1 MTTKTTVR
9 YANDPRS
16 SFSQL
21 AQHEDEMLRQ
31 SEENHRAKNEAAA
44 TNAKAAAEVTRQ
56 ALMRRKGLHG

>member
-21 AQHEDEMLRQ
+21 AQHEAEMLRQ
-31 SEENHRAKNEAAA
+31 SAENHRAKNEAAA
-44 TNAKAAAEVTRQ
+44 ADAKAAAEVTRQ
-56 ALMRRKGLHG
+56 ALMLRKGLHG

>member
-21 AQHEDEMLRQ
+21 AQREAEMLRQ
-31 SEENHRAKNEAAA
+31 SEENHRAKNAAA
-44 TNAKAAAEVTRQ
+44 ADDAKATAEVTRQ